1 MVVLRVLEK
10 GPARAYAIEAP
21 LHATTR
27 VGPLEIV
34 PTRCWEPPP
43 EDVPESAAFL
53 VITERDPAGRFAGSE
68 IFRGWMFASSPG
80 LSALEYPT
88 HDVWVL
94 DCRLGGTPATEPRAE
109 PPTPPV
115 EPEVADESPR

>member
-1 MVVLRVLEK
+1 MVLRILEK
-10 GPARAYAIEAP
+10 GPSRAYAVEAP
-21 LHATTR
+21 LHTTTR

-68 IFRGWMFASSPG
+68 VFRGWMFASSPG

-88 HDVWVL
+88 HDIWVL
-94 DCRLGGTPATEPRAE
+94 DCRLGGAPGPEPATG
-109 PPTPPV
+109 PPAQPGESGV
-115 EPEVADESPR
+115 SDKSPR

>member
-1 MVVLRVLEK
+1 MVLRILEK
-10 GPARAYAIEAP
+10 GPARAYEIEAP
-21 LHATTR
+21 LDAATR

-53 VITERDPAGRFAGSE
+53 VITERDPAGRLAGAE
-68 IFRGWMFASSPG
+68 VFRGWMFASSPG

-94 DCRLGGTPATEPRAE
+94 DCREAGRTMPETDAAA
-109 PPTPPV
+109 PV
-115 EPEVADESPR
+115 GPEEPEGGAPR

>member
-1 MVVLRVLEK
+1 MVLRVLEK
-10 GPARAYAIEAP
+10 GPARAYEIEAP
-21 LHATTR
+21 LDAATR

-53 VITERDPAGRFAGSE
+53 VITERDPAGRFAGTE
-68 IFRGWMFASSPG
+68 VFRGWMFASSPG

-94 DCRLGGTPATEPRAE
+94 DCRETVRPMPETDAAANVPAE
-109 PPTPPV
+109 PA
-115 EPEVADESPR
+115 EGAPR